1 MIQLTVVEPFEQ
13 YVPGDVITDAELVDR
28 LMQSGCV
35 VRVTLP
41 DAAKPDA
48 VQPETVAPNAVP
60 AYVPEPDAVTPN
72 SEV

>member
-13 YVPGDVITDAELVDR
+13 YVPGDVITDAELVER

-41 DAAKPDA
+41 DAAATDAAATDA
-48 VQPETVAPNAVP
+48 VQPETAP